1 MQLNFDAALDLSSA
15 ERFPAAR
22 RTDPAT
28 SHQAAAS
35 AHELRD
41 QHHSVILA
49 ALRAHGPSGKDR
61 IAALTRLTGV
71 QICRRLIELQRDG
84 LIQPTGRTVLSTA
97 GRNEREWAVVSA

>member
-1 MQLNFDAALDLSSA
+1 MQLNFDALLSLDTA
-15 ERFPAAR
+15 EQFPAAR
-22 RTDPAT
+22 RTDPTT

-35 AHELRD
+35 ARELRE

-49 ALRAHGPSGKDR
+49 ALRAHGPAGKDR

-97 GRNEREWAVVSA
+97 GRNEREWEALSA